1 MHAAILSRR
10 DDSKRWRDR
19 PWNDALDLIC
29 LASLAPFRRWSM
41 KIIAQPLRPSHS
53 WTWFFA
59 EKKKQVHPR
68 RGASCL
74 DGKKPTAPPVP
85 KDSHSFRISS
95 VRRKTP
101 RQRGG
106 EGGVCEPAD
115 GVRCGERI
123 GGGLQRGRLLQRCR
137 LRAVRRSVG
146 LLEGSRRPQKDAA
159 LFFGSQAVP
168 LSADRRGQDRSIVLA
183 DHCNC
188 HRDPL

>member
-10 DDSKRWRDR
+10 DDSKRWRAR
-19 PWNDALDLIC
+19 PWNDVLDLIC

-59 EKKKQVHPR
+59 QKKKQVHPR

-101 RQRGG
+101 RRSGG

-115 GVRCGERI
+115 GVCCGERI
-123 GGGLQRGRLLQRCR
+123 GGNFSGVGCCSAAACGRCGGRSACWK
-137 LRAVRRSVG
+137 APVDNRRMQHYSS
-146 LLEGSRRPQKDAA
+146 EAKPCPYQ
-159 LFFGSQAVP
+159 Q
-168 LSADRRGQDRSIVLA
+168 IVEA
-183 DHCNC
+183 KIA
-188 HRDPL
+188 R